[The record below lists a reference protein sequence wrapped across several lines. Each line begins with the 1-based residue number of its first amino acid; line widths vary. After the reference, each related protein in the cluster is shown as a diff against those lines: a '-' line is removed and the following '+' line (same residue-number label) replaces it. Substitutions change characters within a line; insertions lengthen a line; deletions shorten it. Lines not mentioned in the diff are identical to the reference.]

1 MLGDSLWAIVVVLG
15 FAILAGALLFAKVK
29 NKRSPE
35 AERRTEQATRE
46 GRLLDRVITHELKQ
60 PSEVG
65 KKWQ

>member
-35 AERRTEQATRE
+35 AERRTEQATRDLYE
-46 GRLLDRVITHELKQ
+46 KPAEDTARK
-60 PSEVG
+60 P
-65 KKWQ
+65 